1 MLALLKERLGRGELN
16 TETTKVLH
24 FIRNPEAEL
33 AQRAEEAKLE
43 ALQAENDALRVLI
56 SQATSAEPGSNAD
69 NVAAATAKAQVV
81 SLERKVRK
89 EADAASLMSVESESN
104 GIAPA
109 PIFLFQQCC
118 GIFLDLDILKDCL
131 IYAF

>member
-104 GIAPA
+104 GFAPA